1 MSTEGR
7 QDTLFEEPI
16 GLRLRATRE
25 KVGLTQEQV
34 GQQLRLPVAVVE
46 AMERED
52 WQRLGAPVYV
62 RSYLGSYLRLLGLPE
77 TLMQPVL
84 APVPAPQLVPMASR
98 SRLRR
103 SFDRGLRNVV
113 YLVMTAVLV
122 VPVVLVA
129 RHYQNASLPETLTLE
144 PDAALLPALGA
155 DAPAVPTRTPSSPA
169 EAAGDVAGHGPEP
182 VMASITPMPSRPSP
196 APTVAAGL
204 PDAPEAALVL
214 RFEGQSWLEVDDRQ
228 GRPLE
233 RALVDAGAVRTYAA
247 GEVGRI
253 TLGNA
258 AAVQVLH
265 GGEPV
270 DLSPWRAANVA
281 RFTVSSAG
289 VPEPAR

>member
-7 QDTLFEEPI
+7 QEMLFEEPI
-16 GLRLRATRE
+16 GPRLRAARE
-25 KVGLTQEQV
+25 KAGLSQEQV
-34 GQQLRLPVAVVE
+34 GQQLRLPVAIID

-84 APVPAPQLVPMASR
+84 APVATPPLVPMASR

-103 SFDRGLRNVV
+103 SFDRGLRNGV

-129 RHYQNASLPETLTLE
+129 RHYQNASVPETLTLE
-144 PDAALLPALGA
+144 PDPGLLPALGE
-155 DAPAVPTRTPSSPA
+155 VPPA
-169 EAAGDVAGHGPEP
+169 EAGSTASTTPATGGETNGPEP
-182 VMASITPMPSRPSP
+182 VMASITPVPSRPVP
-196 APTVAAGL
+196 APEL
-204 PDAPEAALVL
+204 PATDAPADAAALSL
-214 RFEGQSWLEVDDRQ
+214 RFEGQSWLEVDDTQ

-233 RALVDAGAVRTYAA
+233 RALVEAGAVREYAA

-270 DLSPWRAANVA
+270 DLSPFRAANVA

-289 VPEPAR
+289 EPEPAR